1 MFLEV
6 LFNGISLGTLYCLI
20 TVGFAFT
27 YNVARFFD
35 ISQGAAFLFGGYL
48 GYQAVNVWHM
58 GLFPGFLLALFGS
71 GVFGAVVD
79 LALITPLRK
88 RAATPLVLFIATLGL
103 LMLTQSL
110 LAFHFGSDTKV
121 YESGASL
128 TVTIGNISVSQ
139 NQIRIAISAFALIML
154 TLLSVRLTA
163 FGRRIR
169 AIADSQTL
177 SAVVGIPVKK
187 VIFMVFIFASALSG
201 IGGFFFGLDKTID
214 PNSGMSA
221 VLVAMIASII
231 GGVGN
236 ILGAIAGALVLGIMG
251 SIVQFYLPGEWKYT
265 TIFIIFII
273 FAAVRKQGILG
284 IEYRST

>member
-1 MFLEV
+1 M
-6 LFNGISLGTLYCLI
+6 
-20 TVGFAFT
+20 
-27 YNVARFFD
+27 
-35 ISQGAAFLFGGYL
+35 FGGYI

-58 GLFPGFLLALFGS
+58 GLFPGFLLALLGS

-88 RAATPLVLFIATLGL
+88 REATPLVLFIATLGL
-103 LMLTQSL
+103 LMLTQSV

-128 TVTIGNISVSQ
+128 TVTLGNISVSQ
-139 NQIRIAISAFALIML
+139 NQIRMAVSALALIML

-201 IGGFFFGLDKTID
+201 AGGFFFGLDKTID

-273 FAAVRKQGILG
+273 FVAVRKQGILG

>member
-35 ISQGAAFLFGGYL
+35 ISQGAAFLVGGYI
-48 GYQAVNVWHM
+48 GYQAINVWHM
-58 GLFPGFLLALFGS
+58 GLFPGVVLAMCGSGLFG
-71 GVFGAVVD
+71 ALVD

-88 RAATPLVLFIATLGL
+88 REATPLVLFLATLGL
-103 LMLTQSL
+103 LMLTQSI
-110 LAFHFGSDTKV
+110 LALHFGSDTKV
-121 YESGASL
+121 YVSGASL
-128 TVTIGNISVSQ
+128 TVSLGDISVSQ
-139 NQIRIAISAFALIML
+139 NQIRITVSTLVLILLM
-154 TLLSVRLTA
+154 LLSVKMTA

-177 SAVVGIPVKK
+177 SAVIGIPVKK
-187 VIFMVFIFASALSG
+187 VIFMVFIFASAISG
-201 IGGFFFGLDKTID
+201 AGGFFFGLDKTID
-214 PNSGMSA
+214 PNSGLSA
-221 VLVAMIASII
+221 VLVAMIAAII

-236 ILGAIAGALVLGIMG
+236 IVGAIAGALALGIMG
-251 SIVQFYLPGEWKYT
+251 SFIQFYLPGEWKYT
-265 TIFIIFII
+265 TIFVIFII
-273 FAAVRKQGILG
+273 FVVVRKQGILG

>member
-48 GYQAVNVWHM
+48 GYQAVNVWQM
-58 GLFPGFLLALFGS
+58 GLFPGFLLALLGS

-88 RAATPLVLFIATLGL
+88 REATPLVLFIATLGL
-103 LMLTQSL
+103 LMFTQSV

-128 TVTIGNISVSQ
+128 TATFGDISVSQ
-139 NQIRIAISAFALIML
+139 NQIRIAVSALALIML

-187 VIFMVFIFASALSG
+187 VILMVFIFASALSG
-201 IGGFFFGLDKTID
+201 AGGFFFGLDKTVD
-214 PNSGMSA
+214 PNSGLSA

-273 FAAVRKQGILG
+273 FVAIKKQGILG
-284 IEYRST
+284 IEYRAT